1 MDLLLS
7 SRNLSIGYQKDKP
20 LFNNLNFDFY
30 GGKLIVL
37 IGENGIGKSTF
48 LKTFIKILPP
58 LSGKI
63 FFKNND
69 LDSISQKDLSKKIS
83 VVLTDKLQVEN
94 LSVFDVISF
103 GRMPYTNFFGKISDV
118 DKQIIYQVAN
128 ELKISDFLDKK
139 YHELSDGQKQK
150 TLIAKALV
158 QQTEIIILDEPTA
171 FLDFKSKEEIF
182 VMLKRIAEEK
192 NCLILVSTHDVFSV
206 LQYADFALSFTKNG
220 INYGE
225 ISQIIDND
233 IMFKNIKFDKE
244 TRDIIIKKHR

>member
-128 ELKISDFLDKK
+128 ELKISDFLTKK